1 MKKVLSVVLVL
12 CMLMAFMPT
21 ALAVSTAPDFSDGWK
36 ALTSS
41 DAGKLL
47 NGGNYYLNE
56 DITIDRHLFFTG
68 NVVLDLNGHVIKL
81 NSSLYGGT
89 AKENVIMLCNIG
101 GNGDFYTVDFTLQ
114 DSNPTAKHYFSKQA
128 NGLWKWEPSVTET
141 TEGYQLVEG
150 GVITG
155 GTGFADGN
163 RSVGGGVYIEERKP
177 DGRSWPI
184 NANITGG
191 NIVGCQAD
199 KGGGIY
205 NNQGTLTLSGG
216 NIIGCVASE
225 KGGGIYSVAGTF
237 AMNDGEINS
246 CKAKYGGGEYNGI
259 ECDFS
264 INGGVIE
271 DCVATE
277 SGGAI
282 YNYSTA
288 MININNGIIKSCTA
302 QVGGGVFISSYGR
315 FEINGGR
322 IESCTA
328 TNDSSTDACVVF
340 SNSSVYIN
348 GGIIKDSVSFSAQ
361 CKPERSADIN
371 TATAFLGKVIYRGTI
386 SAGIYYGGL
395 EKAGNEGKIEG
406 DIYTVKFFE
415 NSTDTEP
422 YATALIVG
430 DGTKLVPP
438 TAPKKTDYTFDGWYT
453 ENESEY
459 TFDTVVDN
467 DFSLYANFTH
477 TNHADNNGD
486 GLCDVCSEEVPSI
499 EPTEPTEEKTLRDY
513 IIDVVIEAIKV
524 LIKIIKCYF

>member
-41 DAGKLL
+41 DAGKCL

-56 DITIDRHLFFTG
+56 DITINRHLVFTG

-89 AKENVIMLCNIG
+89 AKGDVIMLWNIG

-128 NGLWKWEPSVTET
+128 NGLWKWEPSVTEA
-141 TEGYQLVEG
+141 TEGYQLLEG

-163 RSVGGGVYIEERKP
+163 RSGGGIYIEERKP
-177 DGRSWPI
+177 DGWSWPI

-216 NIIGCVASE
+216 NIIGCVAAE
-225 KGGGIYSVAGTF
+225 KGGGVYNNEGNATVDEGNIKSCVA
-237 AMNDGEINS
+237 NEE
-246 CKAKYGGGEYNGI
+246 GGGIYGAGNLTV
-259 ECDFS
+259 
-264 INGGVIE
+264 NGGVIE
-271 DCVATE
+271 NCSALDGGGVCISGDTHTFIMNGGSIKDCVASNN
-277 SGGAI
+277 SGGVHNKES
-282 YNYSTA
+282 YFKMKGGS
-288 MININNGIIKSCTA
+288 IK
-302 QVGGGVFISSYGR
+302 
-315 FEINGGR
+315 N
-322 IESCTA
+322 CTA
-328 TNDSSTDACVVF
+328 TNNPNANAYGTLGFTALYADGGVIDGTVEIKYPNNSIRRSDDAKGTTVF
-340 SNSSVYIN
+340 N
-348 GGIIKDSVSFSAQ
+348 
-361 CKPERSADIN
+361 
-371 TATAFLGKVIYRGTI
+371 GKVTYGYYI

-395 EKAGNEGKIEG
+395 EENSGYGEIDGN
-406 DIYTVKFFE
+406 IYTVKFFE

-524 LIKIIKCYF
+524 LIKIIKSYF